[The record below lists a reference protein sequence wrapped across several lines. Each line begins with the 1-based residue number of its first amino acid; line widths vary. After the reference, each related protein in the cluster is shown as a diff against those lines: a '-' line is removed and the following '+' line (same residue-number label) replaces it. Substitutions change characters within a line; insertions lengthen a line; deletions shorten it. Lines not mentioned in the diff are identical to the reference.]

1 MCVKRAFAAF
11 SDKTVDPRGDNGQG
25 YRAELEYGIVKRA
38 NFTDTDRLKASET
51 QSAGTIRA

>member
-11 SDKTVDPRGDNGQG
+11 SDKTVDPRGDDGQ
-25 YRAELEYGIVKRA
+25 RDRVKLQHRTVEGA